1 MQKVKSWLRLGGIVG
16 AVSGRLRSGKM
27 AITDDFKVT
36 ILSVRFSSIYGE
48 FN

>member
-27 AITDDFKVT
+27 AITDDFENNSEKSQLFT
-36 ILSVRFSSIYGE
+36 SF
-48 FN
+48 